1 MADVYGVGLTIR
13 AHGWRAYRLA
23 ACRQATT
30 GLLRLSSVYYTE
42 RLWIS
47 LTRPITSAK
56 RKRRTL
62 GGKPRG
68 ETVRFP
74 RRRER
79 LRNTKSF
86 FALHGL
92 KERRIPHSASDII
105 RTPGFPSPRA
115 RRDVANAS
123 EINIDAICLR
133 SIARTRDRGSSLRAA
148 WRGQERTRWKTIP
161 GRLYLFNIEARFT
174 MCHSRL
180 GYVMY
185 MYRYIKAWI

>member
-1 MADVYGVGLTIR
+1 VADVYGVGLTIR
-13 AHGWRAYRLA
+13 AHGWRACRLA

-30 GLLRLSSVYYTE
+30 GLLRLSPVYYTE

-62 GGKPRG
+62 GRKSRAKS
-68 ETVRFP
+68 

-86 FALHGL
+86 FALHEL
-92 KERRIPHSASDII
+92 KERRIPHSASGII

-148 WRGQERTRWKTIP
+148 WRGQESELAEKRYQEDSI
-161 GRLYLFNIEARFT
+161 YLI
-174 MCHSRL
+174 SRL
-180 GYVMY
+180 DPRCVTRDWD
-185 MYRYIKAWI
+185 MYRYIKARI